1 MIEFR
6 TQYLTEVVLTLETG
20 ESINSFLHLCPW
32 NDEAGT
38 MYLIEKAGIVSTT
51 TQMEPRILS
60 FTAGCTWRNEKDYCR
75 KITNHSIRIQMNPV
89 QSILHGIYY
98 IIIRSTEIV

>member
-60 FTAGCTWRNEKDYCR
+60 FTDNGRTSGSDLNGFVFYASREKTATAKKIGVIRNL
-75 KITNHSIRIQMNPV
+75 Q
-89 QSILHGIYY
+89 
-98 IIIRSTEIV
+98 

>member
-1 MIEFR
+1 M
-6 TQYLTEVVLTLETG
+6 
-20 ESINSFLHLCPW
+20 CPW

-60 FTAGCTWRNEKDYCR
+60 FTDNGRTSGSDLNGFVFYAFKGENRDSEKIGVLETYNN
-75 KITNHSIRIQMNPV
+75 I
-89 QSILHGIYY
+89 IL
-98 IIIRSTEIV
+98 TQK